1 MEISPKPKICFI
13 LGINQRSGTN
23 FIYRLLGEHPSC
35 AASGPIWEDHFLRH
49 SKMLIDYA
57 NALFKSWNPI
67 WEVEKKIGG
76 QEMLLR
82 HFGDAI
88 EHFLRLQVIRDFP
101 HQIPPKL
108 LLTKTPNVIGLD
120 NFFDLF
126 PGAYLIL
133 LVRDGRAVVE
143 SGVRSFDWNYEDA
156 MWKWR
161 AAARAILSFQ
171 EKHRTAKKKFIILKY
186 EDLVMNEKHELLKLF
201 GFLGLDPELFDFNS
215 TKALGVTG
223 SSESRKQG
231 APIFWKEVT
240 QKKADFDPLARFAN
254 WDRKKQERFNWIA
267 GQDMTRLGYDLDL
280 IKGNKRLYAVKHTL
294 MDMKKFLK
302 DMITG
307 RGSAPSGWVD
317 AVSRR
322 WTYRKG
328 SGNLFSG

>member
-1 MEISPKPKICFI
+1 MVGVRGSIPLVPTIGTTGFLGFFELSSLLRFSPFVRCVSGASTSSGATAAALLKRLKEQRMEISPKPKICFI

-88 EHFLRLQVIRDFP
+88 EHFLRLQVIRDSP

-143 SGVRSFDWNYEDA
+143 FWGKVIR
-156 MWKWR
+156 
-161 AAARAILSFQ
+161 L
-171 EKHRTAKKKFIILKY
+171 
-186 EDLVMNEKHELLKLF
+186 ELR
-201 GFLGLDPELFDFNS
+201 GRDVEMACGSASNS
-215 TKALGVTG
+215 QL
-223 SSESRKQG
+223 SRK
-231 APIFWKEVT
+231 A
-240 QKKADFDPLARFAN
+240 
-254 WDRKKQERFNWIA
+254 
-267 GQDMTRLGYDLDL
+267 
-280 IKGNKRLYAVKHTL
+280 
-294 MDMKKFLK
+294 
-302 DMITG
+302 
-307 RGSAPSGWVD
+307 
-317 AVSRR
+317 
-322 WTYRKG
+322 
-328 SGNLFSG
+328 